1 MKQFLRVIPI
11 FAMTAILAGLLQAE
25 TFKIDRGHSHVGF
38 TIRHIFAQVSGRFT
52 DFSGTVEYDPQN
64 VEKLAVDVVVQAKS
78 INTDNEGRDRD
89 LRSPNFFNADSF
101 PTLKFKSTKAYKT
114 DAGVF
119 LEGKLTI
126 KDSTKDITIAV
137 EILGVG
143 GSGDH
148 MVAGFHST
156 FKINRKDYGIVWNRK
171 LDMGGMLLGDEVT
184 VSVDIEANNR
194 Q

>member
-1 MKQFLRVIPI
+1 MKRFLRVISI
-11 FAMTAILAGLLQAE
+11 VATAAFLAGSVQAE

-52 DFSGTVEYDPQN
+52 DFSGTVDYDSQY
-64 VEKLAVDVVVQAKS
+64 VEKLAVDVVVQGKS

-101 PTLKFKSTKAYKT
+101 PTLKFKSTKAYKSN
-114 DAGVF
+114 AGVF

-126 KDSTKDITIAV
+126 KDSTKDITIPV
-137 EILGVG
+137 EILGMG

-171 LDMGGMLLGDEVT
+171 LDMGGMLLGDDVT
-184 VSVDIEANNR
+184 ISVDIEANNR
-194 Q
+194 K

>member
-1 MKQFLRVIPI
+1 MKQYLRSITI
-11 FAMTAILAGLLQAE
+11 IAMIGILAGPLQAE
-25 TFKIDRGHSHVGF
+25 TFKIDRGHSHIGF

-52 DFSGTVEYDPQN
+52 DFSGTVEYDSQN

-101 PTLKFKSTKAYKT
+101 ATLRFKSTKAYKT
-114 DAGVF
+114 KEGVF

-126 KDSTKDITIAV
+126 KDSTKDIRIPV
-137 EILGVG
+137 EILGMG

-148 MVAGFHST
+148 MVAGFHSS
-156 FKINRKDYGIVWNRK
+156 FRIDRKDYGIVWNRK
-171 LDMGGMLLGDEVT
+171 LDMGGMLLGDDVT
-184 VSVDIEANNR
+184 ISVDIEANNR
-194 Q
+194 K